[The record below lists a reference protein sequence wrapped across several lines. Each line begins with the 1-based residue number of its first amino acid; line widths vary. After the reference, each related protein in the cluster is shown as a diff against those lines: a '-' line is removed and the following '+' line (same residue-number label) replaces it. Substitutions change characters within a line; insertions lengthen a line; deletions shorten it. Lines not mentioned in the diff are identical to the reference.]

1 MYIQVYNKSRVLL
14 GEEQPQGPRRVG
26 PVDDLDLV
34 RADLVVEL
42 ADRVLDGLLASVLP
56 LATRSEALARAG
68 AARFT
73 TSYPSC
79 SPSPFCY
86 SIQNPGPGRASPQ
99 DAFQASL
106 LCITTPLLTSFLVT
120 RVSGHPP

>member
-1 MYIQVYNKSRVLL
+1 MASGHGRSPFCELMYIYNKSRFLL
-14 GEEQPQGPRRVG
+14 GEEQAQRARRVG

-86 SIQNPGPGRASPQ
+86 SIQNPGPGRPGARRLRMLSRRP
-99 DAFQASL
+99 S
-106 LCITTPLLTSFLVT
+106 SV
-120 RVSGHPP
+120 